1 MNQERKTSSF
11 KYLSLIATMLLA
23 SCQQQASVAREHRYG
38 SSAGGGSLG
47 IHTLKAKEN
56 LWTVAQAYHVDLRD
70 LLDMNKLQ
78 APYHL
83 ATGTRLKIPAPQTYR
98 VQARDTIYNVSRLFN
113 TTTTDVARLNH
124 LQAPY
129 ILKQGQVVYLPT
141 HHMAVSNN
149 RASPIKPEQF
159 ISAPVARVDRVD
171 RVELFTLPHTPVI
184 RTATPQVPH
193 NESVGLV
200 TKDNGK
206 GFLRPVEGPI
216 LSGFGQKQNGLYND
230 GVNYRTI
237 RGAPVRAAKSGEVVY
252 AGHDIEGYG
261 NLILIRHAEGYVTAY
276 AHLDKVLSH
285 KGDKV
290 QRGQVIGKAGTSG
303 NVGTPQLHFEIR
315 KGRDVLDPTLF
326 SNQNT

>member
-1 MNQERKTSSF
+1 MSLERETSSF
-11 KYLSLIATMLLA
+11 KYLSLMAAVFLA
-23 SCQQQASVAREHRYG
+23 SCQQQPHVAREHRYG

-47 IHTLKAKEN
+47 IHTLKSKEN

-70 LLDMNKLQ
+70 LLDRNKLQ

-129 ILKQGQVVYLPT
+129 ILKKGQVIYLPT
-141 HHMAVSNN
+141 RRMAVSNN
-149 RASPIKPEQF
+149 RASPIKQEQF
-159 ISAPVARVDRVD
+159 ISAPVASVDKA
-171 RVELFTLPHTPVI
+171 ELLMKPMSPVI
-184 RTATPQVPH
+184 RTV
-193 NESVGLV
+193 V
-200 TKDNGK
+200 TKLPSKEITNLASKDNGK
-206 GFLRPVEGPI
+206 GFLRPVEGPV
-216 LSGFGQKQNGLYND
+216 LSDFGQKQNGLYND

-261 NLILIRHAEGYVTAY
+261 NLILIKHNDGYVTAY

-285 KGDKV
+285 KGEMV

-303 NVGTPQLHFEIR
+303 HVVTPQLHFEIR
-315 KGRDVLDPTLF
+315 KGRDVLNPSPFF
-326 SNQNT
+326 SKNVS